1 MDGQNMG
8 DSVVLGALARG
19 GRLDL
24 VTATR
29 DDWRIPEMVRHKMSF
44 ERAPPSE
51 VASPNHSAGLLLS
64 WKRETNAERQFRSPP
79 HIRCSPITG
88 CHFS

>member
-51 VASPNHSAGLLLS
+51 VASPS
-64 WKRETNAERQFRSPP
+64 
-79 HIRCSPITG
+79 
-88 CHFS
+88 